1 MTAKHGLWRYYQGHR
16 YILALTP
23 LNERMDRAYARCL
36 SNGGHKPS
44 GQTVSRDFGTRQLS
58 LPICARCA
66 CPYNFPKITSAQSRW
81 NGVAVSV
88 AIGE

>member
-1 MTAKHGLWRYYQGHR
+1 MTTTHGLWHFYNGHR

-44 GQTVSRDFGTRQLS
+44 GQTVLRDFGNQQRD
-58 LPICARCA
+58 LPICRKCRI
-66 CPYNFPKITSAQSRW
+66 PYGGPRVTSANHRW
-81 NGVAVSV
+81 NGV
-88 AIGE
+88 GER

>member
-1 MTAKHGLWRYYQGHR
+1 MTAKHGLWHFYNGHR

-44 GQTVSRDFGTRQLS
+44 GQTVSRDFGNHQRE
-58 LPICARCA
+58 LPVCKRCH
-66 CPYNFPKITSAQSRW
+66 CPYGGPRIVSSRNRW
-81 NGVAVSV
+81 NGVAVPV